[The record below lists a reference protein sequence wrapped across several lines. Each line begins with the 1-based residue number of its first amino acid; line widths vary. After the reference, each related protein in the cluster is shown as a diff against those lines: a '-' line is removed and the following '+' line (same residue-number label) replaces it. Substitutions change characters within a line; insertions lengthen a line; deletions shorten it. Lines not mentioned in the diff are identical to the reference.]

1 MVKAIGFGRKEV
13 KQMLYIVLAA
23 LLCFVGPTYFVA
35 AINRVVPQIYSMVMG
50 FLLFLIGIFIIL
62 RLVKE

>member
-1 MVKAIGFGRKEV
+1 MVKATVFGRKEV

-35 AINRVVPQIYSMVMG
+35 AISRVVPQIYSMVMG